1 MTTFLLNFMYAVAI
15 DRQTQEPR
23 RVVFFLLYYVIGFF
37 VTFIVLTMVLL
48 CLEVYDFPFARN
60 FIYRELGEHVLLGL
74 ELPHGQG
81 RAHPDREVAGKP
93 Q

>member
-1 MTTFLLNFMYAVAI
+1 MTTFLLNFLYALAI
-15 DRQTQEPR
+15 DKRTQEPR

-60 FIYRELGEHVLLGL
+60 LIYRELGEHVLLGIESVL
-74 ELPHGQG
+74 F
-81 RAHPDREVAGKP
+81 
-93 Q
+93 